1 MRGPEDRLL
10 VIREEPARCRLRD
23 EDAEILLET
32 PRGGLQFVA
41 CDPGGDLGLGLN
53 PNLRKAEREAD
64 GKLVKRS
71 Y

>member
-10 VIREEPARCRLRD
+10 VIREEPARCQLRD

-32 PRGGLQFVA
+32 PQFDV

>member
-1 MRGPEDRLL
+1 MYIRDTWTYFCCGMIYCAVEMIRGISGD
-10 VIREEPARCRLRD
+10 
-23 EDAEILLET
+23 
-32 PRGGLQFVA
+32 A

>member
-1 MRGPEDRLL
+1 MIAATGDHGD
-10 VIREEPARCRLRD
+10 V
-23 EDAEILLET
+23 
-32 PRGGLQFVA
+32 